1 MALATTTTFLF
12 TSLLGAPEADR
23 VTSIPGFDANFTF
36 DVYSGYLQVAG
47 PVPASCE
54 SGGKRRCFT
63 VGSSCLSPLTH

>member
-1 MALATTTTFLF
+1 MALATTTTFIF

-54 SGGKRRCFT
+54 SGGKR
-63 VGSSCLSPLTH
+63 